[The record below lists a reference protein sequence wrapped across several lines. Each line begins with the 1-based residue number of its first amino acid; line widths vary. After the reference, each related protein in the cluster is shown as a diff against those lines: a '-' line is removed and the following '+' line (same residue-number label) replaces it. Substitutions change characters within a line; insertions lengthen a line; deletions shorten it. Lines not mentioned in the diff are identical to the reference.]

1 MSAQSMFPGLTASR
15 FTRQITRL
23 NLISSGPGSVTVG
36 QNVKNVELLFKRLN
50 TDGHMGAR
58 KFWREN
64 LPRVQFHNPAL
75 PIQVTRVEVAN
86 ASEHA
91 KVPAILKVTYAD
103 GKTAQVDVKNK
114 HSSDILN
121 DFINLTGAKPAKE
134 VIIDRDPRGIQ

>member
-58 KFWREN
+58 
-64 LPRVQFHNPAL
+64 
-75 PIQVTRVEVAN
+75 
-86 ASEHA
+86 
-91 KVPAILKVTYAD
+91 
-103 GKTAQVDVKNK
+103 
-114 HSSDILN
+114 
-121 DFINLTGAKPAKE
+121 
-134 VIIDRDPRGIQ
+134 

>member
-1 MSAQSMFPGLTASR
+1 MSAQSMLPGLTASR

-50 TDGHMGAR
+50 TDGHMGASL
-58 KFWREN
+58 FTN
-64 LPRVQFHNPAL
+64 IPTL
-75 PIQVTRVEVAN
+75 
-86 ASEHA
+86 
-91 KVPAILKVTYAD
+91 AD